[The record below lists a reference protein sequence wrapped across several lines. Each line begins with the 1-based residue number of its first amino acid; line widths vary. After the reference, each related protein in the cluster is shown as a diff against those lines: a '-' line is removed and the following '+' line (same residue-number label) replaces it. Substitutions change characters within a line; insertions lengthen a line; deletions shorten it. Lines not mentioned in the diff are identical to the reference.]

1 MRQLG
6 QSQTTVCVLLWKE
19 RKEFQPGCYSDFA
32 VFAENTS
39 VKNSSAKQIGW
50 IREDDKPLFLK
61 FTNSTDDIEE

>member
-1 MRQLG
+1 MYCSGKKEKNFNLG
-6 QSQTTVCVLLWKE
+6 VIHE
-19 RKEFQPGCYSDFA
+19 DFA

-61 FTNSTDDIEE
+61 FTNSIDDIGE